1 MFGLGVTRERSGR
14 AGPLGEIVADLGP
27 NTDLQRP
34 GDTVDAVYRRLRD
47 MIVQGRFAPNERL
60 AHGELSR
67 LLGVGRMPIREALHR
82 LEADGLAVSTPNRGF
97 RVAPATVE
105 YAEELY
111 AARILLEPPL
121 MAGLAGVLTPA
132 ELDRM
137 RQQLKAMEKTKERV
151 PDFQAAHRDF
161 HLVAAADYASPFI
174 ADLVVRVHRHLFRHQ
189 QLYMSRPRVPDDLLA
204 FDRELLKALQSGD
217 GRRARRLYELHLL
230 DMAVG
235 MVLDVEPDHEFGVL
249 LAVVRANGLEIEAT
263 PDGRLERPVRV
274 CGTQSADLRPFRT
287 SNLRFEPVDSRSGSK
302 S

>member
-1 MFGLGVTRERSGR
+1 MVT
-14 AGPLGEIVADLGP
+14 DLGAKTSP
-27 NTDLQRP
+27 QRP
-34 GDTVDAVYRRLRD
+34 GDSVEAVYRRMRD

-67 LLGVGRMPIREALHR
+67 LLEVGRMPIREALHR

-111 AARILLEPPL
+111 AARILLEPAL

-132 ELDRM
+132 EVDRM
-137 RQQLKAMEKTKERV
+137 RGQLKAMERAKERV
-151 PDFQAAHRDF
+151 PDFQVAHRDF
-161 HLVAAADYASPFI
+161 HLIAAADYASPFI

-204 FDRELLKALQSGD
+204 FDRELLNALESGD
-217 GRRARRLYELHLL
+217 GRRAKRVYELHLL

-249 LAVVRANGLEIEAT
+249 LAVARANGLGIEAT
-263 PDGRLERPVRV
+263 KEGRLERPVRV
-274 CGTQSADLRPFRT
+274 CGMLSVDVRPVRT
-287 SNLRFEPVDSRSGSK
+287 SNLLFEPVHRGSGSK